1 MLQVTSWVQQ
11 ATNLARPARFESK
24 ILEPSQLEDFA
35 KRCPRPLVFTNGV
48 YDLLH
53 RGHVSLLDAAAQ
65 EGQCLVLAL
74 NSDESVRRLGKGED
88 RPINRLEDRLALAAA
103 LASVDYVTWFE
114 DDTPLACIL
123 RLRPEVLVKG
133 GDWVGRIVGAQ
144 ETASWGGRVLAIP
157 FVHQRSTTQT
167 LAKIRAS
174 SKV

>member
-1 MLQVTSWVQQ
+1 
-11 ATNLARPARFESK
+11 
-24 ILEPSQLEDFA
+24 
-35 KRCPRPLVFTNGV
+35 
-48 YDLLH
+48 
-53 RGHVSLLDAAAQ
+53 
-65 EGQCLVLAL
+65 
-74 NSDESVRRLGKGED
+74 SVRRLGKGED